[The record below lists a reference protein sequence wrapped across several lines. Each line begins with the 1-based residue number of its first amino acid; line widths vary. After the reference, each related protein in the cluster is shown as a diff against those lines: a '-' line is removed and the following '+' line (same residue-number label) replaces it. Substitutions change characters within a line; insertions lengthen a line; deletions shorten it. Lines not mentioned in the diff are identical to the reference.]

1 MSFSLPQCWLLSLN
15 GECFLLASSLRVLVS
30 KKCLMGWGKGKGAG
44 MLDYNHA
51 GYPGCCGPRIM
62 LM

>member
-1 MSFSLPQCWLLSLN
+1 
-15 GECFLLASSLRVLVS
+15 
-30 KKCLMGWGKGKGAG
+30 